1 MNLSSVNFSRVDLE
15 GENIIGPFLQVSLV
29 CSYYTSIAVQLLEFG
44 LGSEL
49 FLELVMRT
57 QVPFVNVRCKCRTCN

>member
-1 MNLSSVNFSRVDLE
+1 VNLSSVNFSRVDLE
-15 GENIIGPFLQVSLV
+15 GENIIDPFLQMSLV

-49 FLELVMRT
+49 FSEAGNANAGAL
-57 QVPFVNVRCKCRTCN
+57 CKCSM

>member
-1 MNLSSVNFSRVDLE
+1 MDLSSVIFLRVDLE
-15 GENIIGPFLQVSLV
+15 GEVIIGPFLQVALV

-49 FLELVMRT
+49 FSRAGNANAG
-57 QVPFVNVRCKCRTCN
+57 VPCVNVRCLP

>member
-1 MNLSSVNFSRVDLE
+1 VNLSSVNFSRVDLE
-15 GENIIGPFLQVSLV
+15 GENIIGPFLQMSLV

-49 FLELVMRT
+49 FSGAGNANAGAL
-57 QVPFVNVRCKCRTCN
+57 CKCSM